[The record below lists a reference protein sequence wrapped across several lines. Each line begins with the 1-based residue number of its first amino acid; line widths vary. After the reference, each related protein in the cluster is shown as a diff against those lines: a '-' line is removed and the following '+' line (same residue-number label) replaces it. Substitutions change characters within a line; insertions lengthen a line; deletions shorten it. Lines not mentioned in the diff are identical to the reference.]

1 MFRRWIFPAERLER
15 NAERRLFAYSRH
27 PYLDAV
33 CTQIIQ
39 IWVMGHD
46 IYLSFLEYM
55 DWEELLRALLR
66 NSRKDP

>member
-1 MFRRWIFPAERLER
+1 
-15 NAERRLFAYSRH
+15 LFAYSRH

-39 IWVMGHD
+39 FCVMDHD

-55 DWEELLRALLR
+55 DWEELLLALAAQQSQGSLDRARSHRPYL
-66 NSRKDP
+66 